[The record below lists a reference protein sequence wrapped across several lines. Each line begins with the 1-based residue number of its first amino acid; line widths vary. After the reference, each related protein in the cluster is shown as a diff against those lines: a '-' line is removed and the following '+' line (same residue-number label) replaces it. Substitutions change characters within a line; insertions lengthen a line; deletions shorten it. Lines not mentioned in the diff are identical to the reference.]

1 MVLTLVHAS
10 LLAQGGVTGAADPIV
25 YGLSSGGYGDW
36 KCCSQ
41 LPHSCYEGLPQA
53 CGGKYSGT
61 VSEQPPSSCS
71 AQAVGLGAFTT
82 SMTTTR
88 ISSVNLQACTD
99 ASKARSI

>member
-1 MVLTLVHAS
+1 M
-10 LLAQGGVTGAADPIV
+10 LAQGGVTGAADPIV

-61 VSEQPPSSCS
+61 VSKQPPSACILQKPRRSETM
-71 AQAVGLGAFTT
+71 VGLAMIADCSFCG
-82 SMTTTR
+82 
-88 ISSVNLQACTD
+88 L
-99 ASKARSI
+99 